1 MHKKGPSREPGRPP
15 SPEAQRRVK
24 LTTKI
29 DKTLLGGLRRLAKKN
44 EKNINEL
51 IEEAV
56 AKYWKLRR

>member
-1 MHKKGPSREPGRPP
+1 MHKKGPSREPARQP

-29 DKTLLGGLRRLAKKN
+29 DKGLLGELRRLAKKLDVN
-44 EKNINEL
+44 LNEL

-56 AKYWKLRR
+56 ADYWKLRK